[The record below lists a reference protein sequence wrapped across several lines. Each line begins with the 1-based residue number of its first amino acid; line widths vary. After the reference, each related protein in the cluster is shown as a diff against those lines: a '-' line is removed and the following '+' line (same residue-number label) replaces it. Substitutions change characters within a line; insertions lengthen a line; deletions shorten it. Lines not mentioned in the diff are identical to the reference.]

1 MKKILITGA
10 GGFLGRYLIEA
21 CFHKEFEII
30 AISSQKESLYKQF
43 SGTDIL
49 VVDKLEALSTDW
61 SKIDVLINCAFPRN
75 VDGEK
80 IAEGLEYVAKVLE
93 KANRDGVGFVINIS
107 SQSVYSQNRCEAAN
121 ENTSVCLD
129 TKYAI
134 GKYVTELMTN
144 SICREIRHTNLRM
157 ASLIGPEFEQ
167 RLVNKFIKS
176 ALVGENLK
184 LIGASCII

>member
-80 IAEGLEYVAKVLE
+80 IADSGSRETHIHGNIGVTTSQQMLEAEIAIAEKINMYDYITRDFKMHFCVL
-93 KANRDGVGFVINIS
+93 
-107 SQSVYSQNRCEAAN
+107 VY
-121 ENTSVCLD
+121 
-129 TKYAI
+129 
-134 GKYVTELMTN
+134 
-144 SICREIRHTNLRM
+144 
-157 ASLIGPEFEQ
+157 
-167 RLVNKFIKS
+167 
-176 ALVGENLK
+176 
-184 LIGASCII
+184 